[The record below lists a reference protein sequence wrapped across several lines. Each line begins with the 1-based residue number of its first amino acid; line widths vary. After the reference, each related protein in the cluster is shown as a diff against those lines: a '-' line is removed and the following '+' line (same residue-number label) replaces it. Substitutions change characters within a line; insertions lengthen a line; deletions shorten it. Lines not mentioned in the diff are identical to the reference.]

1 MLPEFTMNAKKI
13 ASMNLSDETKRLER
27 FLKSLD
33 SHKYHRILGDAAT
46 HPFYL
51 NPDKMYTIRELN
63 RVDDLC
69 ESDTRHYTRAQSLNI
84 LTDRR
89 DARRKVHA

>member
-51 NPDKMYTIRELN
+51 NPDKMYTMRELP
-63 RVDDLC
+63 DLLPPKT
-69 ESDTRHYTRAQSLNI
+69 EETAAEKKRT
-84 LTDRR
+84 T
-89 DARRKVHA
+89 KK